1 MFSAEVSLPV
11 WSYLALLALAAYAL
25 IISILFPG
33 VRWYLRRR
41 LNFAVERINTRLQIK
56 IRPLQQTRRQVL
68 IDQLIFDQDVLAM
81 LEQTAVERDIPRQV
95 LQQRVRAFAREIVPA
110 FNAYLYYR
118 VFYWLAKRLSRF
130 IYRIRVGASHPD
142 LLQQLDPESTVVF
155 VMNHRSNMDY
165 VLVSYLAA
173 ERAALSYAVGEWA
186 RIFPL
191 ETLIRAMG
199 AFFVRRNSR
208 DPLYRKV
215 LERYIHLATG
225 NGVCQAVFP
234 EGRLSRDG
242 KPGEARLGFLDY
254 ILRHYDWQ
262 RDRGVVFIPV
272 AINYDHILED
282 NNLLN
287 WDDRNRH
294 PTPME
299 HLRRLGKFLRQNLFA
314 GPRRRFAR
322 YGYAS
327 VNFGEP
333 LDMRE
338 YCAGRGLELNHLD
351 KPQRIAHV
359 AEIAGLLMERVLR
372 VMPVLPVPLAAL
384 ALLRQPD
391 RPLTPLE
398 IAGACDDIIDELIA
412 CGSPMKNSE
421 KPRPRTVQN
430 ALQLMCEHGLVIGE
444 DDHYRADPG
453 KLGLLEF
460 YANSIRPLVAAD
472 GAGASD
478 AAGGNSQPGAAPK
491 P

>member
-1 MFSAEVSLPV
+1 MTMLSVEVSLPL
-11 WSYLALLALAAYAL
+11 WLYLALLALAGYAL
-25 IISILFPG
+25 VMSVLFPG
-33 VRWYLRRR
+33 ARWFLRRR
-41 LNFAVERINTRLQIK
+41 INLAVERINTSLQIK

-68 IDQLIFDQDVLAM
+68 IDQLIFDRDVLAM
-81 LEQTAVERDIPRQV
+81 IEQTSREREIPRQA
-95 LQQRVRAFAREIVPA
+95 LQQRVRVFAREIVPA
-110 FNAYLYYR
+110 FNAYFYYR
-118 VFYWLAKRLSRF
+118 VFYWLAKRMSRF
-130 IYRIRVGASHPD
+130 IYRIRVGASHPRR
-142 LLQQLDPESTVVF
+142 LRQLDPESTVVF

-165 VLVSYLAA
+165 ILVSYLAA

-254 ILRHYDWQ
+254 ILRHYDRQ
-262 RDRGVVFIPV
+262 RDRSVVFIPV

-282 NNLLN
+282 QNLLD
-287 WDDRNRH
+287 WDDKARH
-294 PTPME
+294 PSAME
-299 HLRRLGKFLRQNLFA
+299 HLKRLWRFLRRNLLA

-338 YCAGRGLELNHLD
+338 HSKEHDLDLNRLD
-351 KPQRIAHV
+351 KEQRIAEV
-359 AEIAGLLMERVLR
+359 AGIAALLMARVQQ
-372 VMPVLPVPLAAL
+372 VMPVLPAPLVAL
-384 ALLRQPD
+384 ALLRNAGT
-391 RPLTPLE
+391 PLTSLE
-398 IAGACDDIIDELIA
+398 IAGACDGIIDEMIA
-412 CGSPMKNSE
+412 SGSPMKKSE

-430 ALQLMCEHGLVIGE
+430 ALHLMLEHGLVLERDNHFRIHP
-444 DDHYRADPG
+444 D
-453 KLGLLEF
+453 KSGLLEF
-460 YANSIRPLVAAD
+460 YANSIRHLV
-472 GAGASD
+472 
-478 AAGGNSQPGAAPK
+478 
-491 P
+491 

>member
-1 MFSAEVSLPV
+1 MFSTEVSTPL
-11 WSYLALLALAAYAL
+11 WIYLVLLALAGYAL
-25 IISILFPG
+25 AVSVLFPG
-33 VRWYLRRR
+33 VRWFLRRR
-41 LNFAVERINTRLQIK
+41 LNLAVERINTSLQIK

-81 LEQTAVERDIPRQV
+81 IEQTAREQDIPRQV
-95 LQQRVRAFAREIVPA
+95 LQQRVRGFAREIVPA

-142 LLQQLDPESTVVF
+142 KLLQLDPESTVVF

-242 KPGEARLGFLDY
+242 RQGEARLGFLDY

-282 NNLLN
+282 RNLLN
-287 WDDRNRH
+287 WDDKTKH
-294 PTPME
+294 PTAME
-299 HLRRLGKFLRQNLFA
+299 HLKRLGRFLRLNLFA

-333 LDMRE
+333 LDMRQFCRE
-338 YCAGRGLELNHLD
+338 QELDLKRLE
-351 KPQRIAHV
+351 KEQRIAEV
-359 AEIAGLLMERVLR
+359 AKIAQLLMERVLR
-372 VMPVLPVPLAAL
+372 VMPVLPAPLAAL
-384 ALLRQPD
+384 AMLRNPGES
-391 RPLTPLE
+391 LTSLE
-398 IAGACDDIIDELIA
+398 IAGACDDIINEMIEG
-412 CGSPMKNSE
+412 GSPMKKSE

-430 ALQLMCEHGLVIGE
+430 ALQMMLEHGLVLE
-444 DDHYRADPG
+444 RDDHFRANPD

-460 YANSIRPLVAAD
+460 YANSIRRPV
-472 GAGASD
+472 
-478 AAGGNSQPGAAPK
+478 
-491 P
+491 

>member
-1 MFSAEVSLPV
+1 MFSADVSVPL
-11 WSYLALLALAAYAL
+11 WLYLILLALAAYAAL
-25 IISILFPG
+25 MSILFPG

-41 LNFAVERINTRLQIK
+41 LNIAVDRINTSLQIK

-81 LEQTAVERDIPRQV
+81 LEKTSREQDIPRQV
-95 LQQRVRAFAREIVPA
+95 LQQRVRTIAREIVPA

-118 VFYWLAKRLSRF
+118 VFYWLAKNVSRF
-130 IYRIRVGASHPD
+130 LYRIRVGASHPD
-142 LLQQLDPESTVVF
+142 MLRRLDPESTVVF

-165 VLVSYLAA
+165 ILVSYLAA

-234 EGRLSRDG
+234 EGKLSRDG
-242 KPGEARLGFLDY
+242 RLGEARLGFLDY

-282 NNLLN
+282 RNLLD
-287 WDDRNRH
+287 WDDRGKH
-294 PTPME
+294 PSATE
-299 HLRRLGKFLRQNLFA
+299 YLKRLWRFLRRNLFA
-314 GPRRRFAR
+314 APRERFAR
-322 YGYAS
+322 HGYAS

-338 YCAGRGLELNHLD
+338 YCRARKLDLHRLE
-351 KPQRIAHV
+351 KEQRIRHV
-359 AEIAGLLMERVLR
+359 AELAELLMRRLRR
-372 VMPVLPVPLAAL
+372 VMPVLPVPLTAL
-384 ALLRQPD
+384 ALSRKPGEAM
-391 RPLTPLE
+391 TSLE
-398 IAGACDDIIDELIA
+398 IAGACDEIIDAMIA
-412 CGSPMKNSE
+412 RGSPMKKSE
-421 KPRPRTVQN
+421 KPRQRTLQN
-430 ALQLMCEHGLVIGE
+430 ALQLMRKHGLVVE
-444 DDHYRADPG
+444 QDDHFRVGPG
-453 KLGLLEF
+453 QTRLLEF
-460 YANSIRPLVAAD
+460 YANSIRHLV
-472 GAGASD
+472 
-478 AAGGNSQPGAAPK
+478 
-491 P
+491 

>member
-1 MFSAEVSLPV
+1 MFSADVSVPL
-11 WSYLALLALAAYAL
+11 WLYLALLALAAYAVV
-25 IISILFPG
+25 ISILFPG

-41 LNFAVERINTRLQIK
+41 LNIAVDRINTSLQIK

-68 IDQLIFDQDVLAM
+68 IDQLIFDRDVLAM
-81 LEQTAVERDIPRQV
+81 LEKTSSEQDIPRQV
-95 LQQRVRAFAREIVPA
+95 LQQRVRTFAREIVPA

-118 VFYWLAKRLSRF
+118 VFFWLAKRVSRF
-130 IYRIRVGASHPD
+130 IYRVRVGASHPER
-142 LLQQLDPESTVVF
+142 LQQLDPESTVVF
-155 VMNHRSNMDY
+155 VINHRSNMDY
-165 VLVSYLAA
+165 ILVSYLAA

-242 KPGEARLGFLDY
+242 RLGEPRLGFLDY

-262 RDRGVVFIPV
+262 RDRSVVFIPV

-282 NNLLN
+282 SNLLD
-287 WDDRNRH
+287 WDDREKH
-294 PTPME
+294 PSARE
-299 HLRRLGKFLRQNLFA
+299 HLKRLYRFLRRNLFA
-314 GPRRRFAR
+314 GRRERFAR

-338 YCAGRGLELNHLD
+338 YCREHALNLNHLE
-351 KPQRIAHV
+351 KEQRIRHV
-359 AEIAGLLMERVLR
+359 AAIAELMMRRLDH
-372 VMPVLPVPLAAL
+372 VMPVLPAPLTAL
-384 ALLRQPD
+384 ALLRNPD
-391 RPLTPLE
+391 EAMTSLE

-412 CGSPMKNSE
+412 QGSPMKKSE

-430 ALQLMCEHGLVIGE
+430 ALYLMSEHGLLVEE
-444 DDHYRADPG
+444 DDHFRINPDNMR
-453 KLGLLEF
+453 LLEF
-460 YANSIRPLVAAD
+460 YANSIRPP
-472 GAGASD
+472 
-478 AAGGNSQPGAAPK
+478 SQKTAQKTAV
-491 P
+491 

>member
-1 MFSAEVSLPV
+1 MFSADVSVPL
-11 WSYLALLALAAYAL
+11 WLYLLLLGLAAYAAVM
-25 IISILFPG
+25 SILFPG
-33 VRWYLRRR
+33 VRWFLRRR
-41 LNFAVERINTRLQIK
+41 LNIAVDRINTSLQIK

-81 LEQTAVERDIPRQV
+81 LEKTSREQDIPRQV

-110 FNAYLYYR
+110 FNAYIYYR
-118 VFYWLAKRLSRF
+118 VFYWLAKSVSRF
-130 IYRIRVGASHPD
+130 VYRIRVGASHPER
-142 LLQQLDPESTVVF
+142 LQQLDPESTVVF

-173 ERAALSYAVGEWA
+173 ERAVLSYAVGEWA

-234 EGRLSRDG
+234 EGKLSRDG
-242 KPGEARLGFLDY
+242 RLGEARLGFLDY

-272 AINYDHILED
+272 AINYDRILED
-282 NNLLN
+282 SNLLD
-287 WDDRNRH
+287 WDDRAKH
-294 PTPME
+294 PSASE
-299 HLRRLGKFLRQNLFA
+299 HLRRLWRFLRRNLFA
-314 GPRRRFAR
+314 GPRARFAR
-322 YGYAS
+322 HGYAG

-338 YCAGRGLELNHLD
+338 FCREHGLNLNHLE
-351 KPQRIAHV
+351 KEQRIEHV
-359 AEIAGLLMERVLR
+359 AQIARLLMRRLHH
-372 VMPVLPVPLAAL
+372 VMPVLPAPLAAL
-384 ALLRQPD
+384 ALLRRPD
-391 RPLTPLE
+391 EPMTSLE
-398 IAGACDDIIDELIA
+398 IAGACDEIIDELMA
-412 CGSPMKNSE
+412 QGSPMKKSE

-430 ALQLMCEHGLVIGE
+430 ALRLMREHGIVLEE
-444 DDHYRADPG
+444 DDYFRINPDNVR
-453 KLGLLEF
+453 LLEF
-460 YANSIRPLVAAD
+460 YANSIRPL
-472 GAGASD
+472 G
-478 AAGGNSQPGAAPK
+478 
-491 P
+491 

>member
-1 MFSAEVSLPV
+1 MFSADVSVPL
-11 WSYLALLALAAYAL
+11 WLYLILLGLAAYAMVM
-25 IISILFPG
+25 SILFPG
-33 VRWYLRRR
+33 VRWFLRRR
-41 LNFAVERINTRLQIK
+41 LNIAVDRINTSLQIK

-81 LEQTAVERDIPRQV
+81 LEKTSGEQDIPRQV
-95 LQQRVRAFAREIVPA
+95 LQQRVRTFAREIVPA
-110 FNAYLYYR
+110 FNAYIYYR
-118 VFYWLAKRLSRF
+118 VFYWLAKSISRF
-130 IYRIRVGASHPD
+130 VYRVRVGASHPER
-142 LLQQLDPESTVVF
+142 LQQLDPESTVVF

-199 AFFVRRNSR
+199 AFFVRRDSR

-234 EGRLSRDG
+234 EGKLSRDG
-242 KPGEARLGFLDY
+242 RLGEPRLGFLDY

-262 RDRGVVFIPV
+262 RARGVVFIPV

-282 NNLLN
+282 SNLLD
-287 WDDRNRH
+287 WDDRTKH
-294 PTPME
+294 PSAAE
-299 HLRRLGKFLRQNLFA
+299 HFRRLWRFLRLNLFA
-314 GPRRRFAR
+314 GPRARFAR

-338 YCAGRGLELNHLD
+338 FCSDRGLNLNHLE
-351 KPQRIAHV
+351 KEQRIQHV
-359 AEIAGLLMERVLR
+359 AQIAQLLMRRLHR
-372 VMPVLPVPLAAL
+372 VMPVLPAPLAAL
-384 ALLRQPD
+384 ALLRRPD
-391 RPLTPLE
+391 ESLTSLE
-398 IAGACDDIIDELIA
+398 IAGACDDIIDELMA
-412 CGSPMKNSE
+412 QGSPMKKSE

-430 ALQLMCEHGLVIGE
+430 ALHLMREHGLVLEE
-444 DDHYRADPG
+444 DDHFRINPDNVR
-453 KLGLLEF
+453 LLEF
-460 YANSIRPLVAAD
+460 YANSIRPPEPAA
-472 GAGASD
+472 
-478 AAGGNSQPGAAPK
+478 AA
-491 P
+491 